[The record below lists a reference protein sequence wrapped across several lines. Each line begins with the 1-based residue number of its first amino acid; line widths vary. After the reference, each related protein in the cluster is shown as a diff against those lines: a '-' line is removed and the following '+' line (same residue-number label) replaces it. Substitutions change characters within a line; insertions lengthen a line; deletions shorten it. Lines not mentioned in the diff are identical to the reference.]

1 MEIYINHLEKLRE
14 NFKIRFEDLEK
25 MTVTD
30 WIITPFDTEIEN
42 VNIEFSLQEEH
53 VEMSANLEAKLLFK
67 HKSLTFPSSYLVEAG
82 FSHANAILSKQRN
95 RLNEEMRDD
104 LRMKLTN
111 FQPNINALAA
121 AHQTHPSH

>member
-1 MEIYINHLEKLRE
+1 MQYFSNLQKLEEGADVSDRDMEIYINHLEKLRE
-14 NFKIRFEDLEK
+14 NFKILSFG
-25 MTVTD
+25 V
-30 WIITPFDTEIEN
+30 INTPK
-42 VNIEFSLQEEH
+42 L
-53 VEMSANLEAKLLFK
+53 SAAVQPFLLA
-67 HKSLTFPSSYLVEAG
+67 FPSSYLVEAG